1 MIRSTSAK
9 LFVSPRVMQKV
20 YLVCCLALLLWAI
33 EIINFST
40 GHRLNA
46 YGIYPHSSS
55 PLPGILLAP
64 WLHGGAF
71 HLFMNTL
78 PFMVLSWFVMLRG
91 IGVWL
96 AITLFIS
103 VLSGLMVWFFGR
115 DAYHIGAS
123 GLIFGYLGYLVFRG
137 IFERNFSSV
146 AIAGFVVMFYG
157 GMFMGI
163 IPASSKVSWESHLFG
178 LLAGVLAAWV
188 WKRPLLL
195 KKTKK
200 SHEPDLKEPV

>member
-1 MIRSTSAK
+1 MTSFRSAK
-9 LFVSPRVMQKV
+9 LFVSPRVIKKV
-20 YLVCCLALLLWAI
+20 YLVGCLALLLWAI

-40 GHRLNA
+40 GHSLNS

-64 WLHGGAF
+64 WLHDGAF

-91 IGVWL
+91 VGAWL

-103 VLSGLMVWFFGR
+103 VLSGLMVWLFGR

-137 IFERNFSSV
+137 ILERSFSSV
-146 AIAGFVVMFYG
+146 AIAGFVIMLYG

-178 LLAGVLAAWV
+178 LFAGVLAAWV
-188 WKRPLLL
+188 WKRPLLP
-195 KKTKK
+195 KREKM
-200 SHEPDLKEPV
+200 SRQPGLKEPI